1 MIFERVYN
9 LAKTRLE
16 GRSIHDVRIGL
27 GLMTVELDNELVGVT
42 YVLSNEIEHTCAA
55 LPQAGSLV
63 GMKAD
68 EIALWAV
75 EGKNVIRNALGLA
88 VLNSVADFEGLKQIN
103 SSQDADAVF
112 SVDIR
117 PEDTIGIIGHIGPV
131 INRLAGRKNQ
141 IFIFE
146 RDESKGNA
154 ETYPE
159 SAQPDFLPKCQV
171 VFITSSTL
179 INGSLGLLFKYCIN
193 ARDIV
198 MVGSSTPLY
207 PEAFTGTGV
216 SVLSGTR
223 GFHQTKTLFSRRQ
236 SVCGIKQLMK
246 YGQKISVKVAKKLIL
261 KKLRRLLL
269 CL

>member
-1 MIFERVYN
+1 MILERVYN
-9 LAKTRLE
+9 LAKPRLE

-27 GLMTVELDNELVGVT
+27 GLIAVELDNELVGVT

-75 EGKNVIRNALGLA
+75 EGKNVIRNALGLS
-88 VLNSVADFEGLKQIN
+88 VLNSVADFESLRQIN

-112 SVDIR
+112 SVDIK

-131 INRLAGRKNQ
+131 INRLAGRKNR
-141 IFIFE
+141 ILIFE
-146 RDESKGNA
+146 RDESMGTA

-159 SAQPDFLPKCQV
+159 RAQPDLLPKCQV

-179 INGSLGLLFKYCIN
+179 INGTLEPLLEYCTN

-223 GFHQTKTLFSRRQ
+223 WLPSDRESILAGVSQ
-236 SVCGIKQLMK
+236 CAGIKQLMK
-246 YGQKISVKVAKKLIL
+246 YGQKISVKVAI
-261 KKLRRLLL
+261 
-269 CL
+269 